1 MFKGDFHL
9 TREIADFGLVLVRF
23 TGRGFSRSC
32 LFQML
37 THRKRL
43 AGADALPPSGVK
55 LFWLHKLGTFA
66 QKIASERVG
75 DEFAGFGDPVQC
87 PERPKSRAPAFAKRQ
102 PLKNMARNLIR
113 KAPEKVPSQ
122 PHRALSVSP
131 DPWKWRG
138 ERFAG
143 R

>member
-23 TGRGFSRSC
+23 TGRGFSRSY

-43 AGADALPPSGVK
+43 VGADALPPPGVK

-75 DEFAGFGDPVQC
+75 DEFAGFGVQYSAPKDPNRG
-87 PERPKSRAPAFAKRQ
+87 PRLS
-102 PLKNMARNLIR
+102 
-113 KAPEKVPSQ
+113 PSGT
-122 PHRALSVSP
+122 R
-131 DPWKWRG
+131 
-138 ERFAG
+138 
-143 R
+143 